1 MRYIKTMINWLE
13 VFLYTKAS
21 QPIRKER
28 VSSKVKAILT
38 FSGKKEIKFKTS
50 FINQF

>member
-1 MRYIKTMINWLE
+1 MKNIKKRTNGLE

-38 FSGKKEIKFKTS
+38 FSGKEEIKFRTS
-50 FINQF
+50 FIEKF